1 MLSLTPEI
9 HVQMIA
15 HALDGMPLEACG
27 LFAGIS
33 ATAPATAPDSATTPD
48 SATAAQ
54 RAEGQ
59 ISAESQ
65 VLRFYPCVNEAQ
77 SSKLYTVPGKA
88 FLQADRDAEANGWQI
103 LGVMH
108 SHTHTDA
115 YPSPTDVAQAP
126 DPDWHYVIVS
136 LRDDLPSLRS
146 YRIVDGTITE
156 EQVRLAP

>member
-27 LFAGIS
+27 LFAGL
-33 ATAPATAPDSATTPD
+33 ADSA
-48 SATAAQ
+48 SSEAT
-54 RAEGQ
+54 
-59 ISAESQ
+59 Q

-115 YPSPTDVAQAP
+115 YPSTTDVAQAP

>member
-1 MLSLTPEI
+1 
-9 HVQMIA
+9 MIA

-27 LFAGIS
+27 LFAGI
-33 ATAPATAPDSATTPD
+33 PATATDSAL
-48 SATAAQ
+48 TASTAQ
-54 RAEGQ
+54 SAEGHSSAAGQ
-59 ISAESQ
+59 SSAESQ

-88 FLQADRDAEANGWQI
+88 FLQADRDAEASGWQI

-146 YRIVDGTITE
+146 YRIVNGTITE
-156 EQVRLAP
+156 EQVSLAT

>member
-1 MLSLTPEI
+1 
-9 HVQMIA
+9 MIA

-27 LFAGIS
+27 LFAGIPAAAPVS
-33 ATAPATAPDSATTPD
+33 ASAADAATAP
-48 SATAAQ
+48 TAAQ
-54 RAEGQ
+54 SAEVQ

>member
-1 MLSLTPEI
+1 
-9 HVQMIA
+9 MIA

-27 LFAGIS
+27 LFAGIP
-33 ATAPATAPDSATTPD
+33 ATATDSATAPDSATKTQ
-48 SATAAQ
+48 S
-54 RAEGQ
+54 AEGQ
-59 ISAESQ
+59 SAEGERSAESQ

-146 YRIVDGTITE
+146 YRIVDDTITE

>member
-27 LFAGIS
+27 LFAGI
-33 ATAPATAPDSATTPD
+33 PATAPDSATATQ
-48 SATAAQ
+48 SAGSQ
-54 RAEGQ
+54 S
-59 ISAESQ
+59 SAESQ

-88 FLQADRDAEANGWQI
+88 FLQADRDAEASGWQI

-126 DPDWHYVIVS
+126 DPDWHFVIVS

>member
-9 HVQMIA
+9 HAQMLA
-15 HALDGMPLEACG
+15 HALDGLPLEACG
-27 LFAGIS
+27 LFAG
-33 ATAPATAPDSATTPD
+33 PASSPSPLTQQ
-48 SATAAQ
+48 AAEPQ
-54 RAEGQ
+54 
-59 ISAESQ
+59 Q
-65 VLRFYPCVNEAQ
+65 VLRFYPCENQAQ

-146 YRIVDGTITE
+146 YQILGDEIIE
-156 EQVRLAP
+156 EPVELTA

>member
-1 MLSLTPEI
+1 
-9 HVQMIA
+9 MIA

-27 LFAGIS
+27 LFAGI
-33 ATAPATAPDSATTPD
+33 PATATDSAL
-48 SATAAQ
+48 TASTAQ
-54 RAEGQ
+54 SAEGQ
-59 ISAESQ
+59 SSAEGHSSAAGQSSAESQ

-88 FLQADRDAEANGWQI
+88 FLQADRDAEASGWQI

-146 YRIVDGTITE
+146 YRIVNGTITE
-156 EQVRLAP
+156 EQVSLAT

>member
-1 MLSLTPEI
+1 MLILTPQI
-9 HVQMIA
+9 HVQMLA

-27 LFAGIS
+27 LFAGLG
-33 ATAPATAPDSATTPD
+33 DSATTPE
-48 SATAAQ
+48 A
-54 RAEGQ
+54 
-59 ISAESQ
+59 Q
-65 VLRFYPCVNEAQ
+65 VLRFYPCENEAK

-146 YRIVDGTITE
+146 YKIVDGEIAE
-156 EQVRLAP
+156 EPVKLTS

>member
-1 MLSLTPEI
+1 ML
-9 HVQMIA
+9 A
-15 HALDGMPLEACG
+15 HALEDMPLEACG
-27 LFAGIS
+27 LFAGL
-33 ATAPATAPDSATTPD
+33 ADSAN
-48 SATAAQ
+48 SQAAQ
-54 RAEGQ
+54 
-59 ISAESQ
+59 
-65 VLRFYPCVNEAQ
+65 VLQFYPCENEAQ

-146 YRIVDGTITE
+146 YRIVDGEITE
-156 EQVRLAP
+156 EQVTLAP

>member
-1 MLSLTPEI
+1 
-9 HVQMIA
+9 MIA

-27 LFAGIS
+27 LFAGL
-33 ATAPATAPDSATTPD
+33 ADSA
-48 SATAAQ
+48 SSEAT
-54 RAEGQ
+54 
-59 ISAESQ
+59 Q

-115 YPSPTDVAQAP
+115 YPSPTDVVQAP

>member
-27 LFAGIS
+27 LFAGI
-33 ATAPATAPDSATTPD
+33 PATAAAPVPASAAD
-48 SATAAQ
+48 AATAAQ
-54 RAEGQ
+54 SAEGQ

-65 VLRFYPCVNEAQ
+65 VFRFYPCENEAQ